1 MGDLEIVIKNKSD
14 EVQQFLIFNDVPAF
28 SQNAGKAWTNVWGC
42 SPGVGAESGN
52 TTFGIHERF
61 FAVCG
66 MQKKPL
72 ATDLTVQI
80 SDYEAVKLGTDKI
93 KATMVAM
100 KIEDKGAVF
109 DKHATKEFEKN
120 GSFGINTSDYDM
132 TGYKHAFCGLGM
144 KSPVPEEE
152 DVVPVAVWQ
161 AKPNQDYH
169 ITPKRVYYISTG
181 KFHAGL
187 IVDVAKLG
195 QTATVDFTGRKETVA
210 TVCLNNQLSYEPVQ
224 YSFGS
229 D

>member
-1 MGDLEIVIKNKSD
+1 MADLKIVIKNKSD

-28 SQNAGKAWTNVWGC
+28 SQNAGKAWTN
-42 SPGVGAESGN
+42 
-52 TTFGIHERF
+52 TF

-72 ATDLTVQI
+72 ATDLTVQT

-132 TGYKHAFCGLGM
+132 TGYIQFLK
-144 KSPVPEEE
+144 
-152 DVVPVAVWQ
+152 
-161 AKPNQDYH
+161 
-169 ITPKRVYYISTG
+169 KRM
-181 KFHAGL
+181 
-187 IVDVAKLG
+187 
-195 QTATVDFTGRKETVA
+195 
-210 TVCLNNQLSYEPVQ
+210 
-224 YSFGS
+224 
-229 D
+229 

>member
-1 MGDLEIVIKNKSD
+1 MADLKIVIKNKSD

-42 SPGVGAESGN
+42 SPAVGAESGN
-52 TTFGIHERF
+52 TIFGIHETF

-72 ATDLTVQI
+72 ATDLTVET
-80 SDYEAVKLGTDKI
+80 SDCEAVKLGSEKI

-132 TGYKHAFCGLGM
+132 TEYSKCQDGCCVHLLSCLQSMPFAALG
-144 KSPVPEEE
+144 
-152 DVVPVAVWQ
+152 
-161 AKPNQDYH
+161 
-169 ITPKRVYYISTG
+169 
-181 KFHAGL
+181 
-187 IVDVAKLG
+187 
-195 QTATVDFTGRKETVA
+195 
-210 TVCLNNQLSYEPVQ
+210 
-224 YSFGS
+224 
-229 D
+229 

>member
-1 MGDLEIVIKNKSD
+1 M
-14 EVQQFLIFNDVPAF
+14 
-28 SQNAGKAWTNVWGC
+28 
-42 SPGVGAESGN
+42 
-52 TTFGIHERF
+52 FGIHATC

-66 MQKKPL
+66 MQEKPL
-72 ATDLTVQI
+72 ATELTVQT
-80 SDYEAVKLGTDKI
+80 SDYEVVKLGTDKI

-109 DKHATKEFEKN
+109 DKHAITESKKN
-120 GSFGINTSDYDM
+120 GSFGINTFDYDM
-132 TGYKHAFCGLGM
+132 TEHKHAFCGLGM

-161 AKPNQDYH
+161 ARPNQDYH

-187 IVDVAKLG
+187 IVDVVKLG
-195 QTATVDFTGRKETVA
+195 QTATIDSTGRKETVA